1 MRIKLKIFLI
11 SLASFFSIYLN
22 FFGIEQ
28 FDNRNDVSIIKEDE
42 CVINI
47 RGGLGNNMFQYAA
60 AYVYTQKHNKKLKIT
75 GRYERFIET
84 FSLPEE
90 KIKNLLHP
98 TNTSYNEQNM
108 KNNFAKEINNPRY
121 QFLNGYFQNELFF
134 KEYRADILKRFKFK
148 VPLEGENKKLAD
160 EIKDKNAISVH
171 IRRGDYFKSAKNDL
185 LSNHYYLLAMDYM
198 ASKVK
203 NPYFYIFSDD
213 TEWVKNNLKVQYNHI
228 VVENNRGGVAA
239 NDMRLMSLCKHH
251 IIANSTFSWW
261 GAWLNENPNKMVI
274 APRVWL
280 TNKQAYE
287 DTKDVVPNDW
297 IRMKEKADIAIVF
310 LSDNHNGAS
319 EKSFNKHFLPFDRKK
334 YFTKNEL
341 GEVDFKRLDY
351 LFIVKKPFILSKE
364 VNYQVVPYKEGVLY
378 FSFDGQNFVAG
389 SLNTNDVIAIKAPI
403 SLEYIKSIIE

>member
-1 MRIKLKIFLI
+1 
-11 SLASFFSIYLN
+11 
-22 FFGIEQ
+22 
-28 FDNRNDVSIIKEDE
+28 
-42 CVINI
+42 
-47 RGGLGNNMFQYAA
+47 
-60 AYVYTQKHNKKLKIT
+60 
-75 GRYERFIET
+75 
-84 FSLPEE
+84 
-90 KIKNLLHP
+90 
-98 TNTSYNEQNM
+98 
-108 KNNFAKEINNPRY
+108 
-121 QFLNGYFQNELFF
+121 
-134 KEYRADILKRFKFK
+134 
-148 VPLEGENKKLAD
+148 
-160 EIKDKNAISVH
+160 
-171 IRRGDYFKSAKNDL
+171 
-185 LSNHYYLLAMDYM
+185 
-198 ASKVK
+198 
-203 NPYFYIFSDD
+203 
-213 TEWVKNNLKVQYNHI
+213 
-228 VVENNRGGVAA
+228 
-239 NDMRLMSLCKHH
+239 MRLMSLCKHH

-341 GEVDFKRLDY
+341 GEIDFKSLDY

-389 SLNTNDVIAIKAPI
+389 SLNTNDVIAIKAPV